1 MSSWTYVPEYWES
14 GTVEERI
21 HYLRRVVLVHSV
33 LYYSMGDSVVPDYQ
47 FDNWAKELAGLQKTH
62 PEASERVYY
71 HRDAFAD
78 FTGETG
84 FDLPLTDEGAIRA
97 AERILSWKEK
107 AVAKD

>member
-1 MSSWTYVPEYWES
+1 MTDYVPEHWEP

-47 FDNWAKELAGLQKTH
+47 FDNWAKELAKLQVDS

-71 HRDAFAD
+71 HREAYRG

-97 AERILSWKEK
+97 AERMIQWKES
-107 AVAKD
+107 ALVED

>member
-1 MSSWTYVPEYWES
+1 MPEHWDN

-21 HYLRRVVLVHSV
+21 HRLRRIILLHSV
-33 LYYSMGDSVVPDYQ
+33 LYYSMGTTLVEDAQ
-47 FDNWAKELAGLQKTH
+47 FDAWAYELVELQKTH

-84 FDLPLTDEGAIRA
+84 FDLPLTDTGAIRA
-97 AERILSWKEK
+97 AERMRP
-107 AVAKD
+107 VD